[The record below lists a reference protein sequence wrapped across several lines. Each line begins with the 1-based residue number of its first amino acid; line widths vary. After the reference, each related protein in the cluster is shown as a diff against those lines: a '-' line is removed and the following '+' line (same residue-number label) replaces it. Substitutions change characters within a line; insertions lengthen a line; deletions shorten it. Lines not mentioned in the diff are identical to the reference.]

1 MSDETKRDDLTEE
14 ELERQRAEQLPDREV
29 MSTIRPWPPLPD
41 VAPEPVVEQL
51 PPDSGPEPQPVVE

>member
-1 MSDETKRDDLTEE
+1 MSDETKRTDLTEE

-41 VAPEPVVEQL
+41 VAPDEPIGDV
-51 PPDSGPEPQPVVE
+51 GPEPQPVEQ